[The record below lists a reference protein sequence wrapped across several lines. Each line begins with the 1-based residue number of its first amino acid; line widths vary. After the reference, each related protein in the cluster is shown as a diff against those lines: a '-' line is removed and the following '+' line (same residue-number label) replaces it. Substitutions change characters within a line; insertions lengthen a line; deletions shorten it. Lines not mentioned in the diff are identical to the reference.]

1 MPSRRVL
8 GFLIAT
14 TLATLSLTPG
24 VARADSLTAGELSS
38 LERGETVTRPL
49 TFEPAGQ
56 RFVGGVTYSILKTTP
71 GELFALLEKVDAYVE
86 VLPRTKYAEK
96 VWGPAPDLFVELHQ
110 GNALI
115 DAAYTV
121 RIRKEP
127 EKKRVR
133 FWLEPSRPHAID
145 DAWGFFRYEPLASED
160 GVPRILL
167 TYGAL
172 VDVGTGML
180 RSLYEERLRSAML
193 GVPENLRRYLL
204 RLRAGHPT

>member
-1 MPSRRVL
+1 ML
-8 GFLIAT
+8 GFLFAT
-14 TLATLSLTPG
+14 TFAALSVAPAS
-24 VARADSLTAGELSS
+24 ARADSLTAAELAS
-38 LERGETVTRPL
+38 LEHGQTVTRSV
-49 TFEPAGQ
+49 TFEPNGQ

-71 GELFALLEKVDAYVE
+71 EELFALLEKVDAYVQ

-145 DAWGFFRYEPLASED
+145 DAWGFFRYEPLAAE
-160 GVPRILL
+160 GGEPRLLL

-172 VDVGTGML
+172 VDVGTGIL
-180 RSLYEERLRSAML
+180 RSLYEERLRQAML

-204 RLRAGHPT
+204 RLKAQPPT